1 MTTKTPRR
9 LFLDTNVY
17 IIGAALDDS
26 PEALI
31 LNWAGFAG
39 QPAKP
44 VEIVVSNAL
53 FGQILRVAKRLRGKD
68 WGGEILAHIWQGMNV
83 AYVMLDDDEIKELL
97 AAGVIPREDVDIYLT
112 AKVGKADCFVSA
124 NRELVRVLA
133 QQTGAFECLFAAE
146 FVAKYINL
154 DMDQEDERPEENV
167 E

>member
-1 MTTKTPRR
+1 MTIKIPRR

-39 QPAKP
+39 QPTEP
-44 VEIVVSNAL
+44 VEVVVSDAL
-53 FGQILRVAKRLRGKD
+53 FGQILRVAKRLQGKD
-68 WGGEILAHIWQGMNV
+68 WGGRILAHIWQGMNV
-83 AYVMLDDDEIKELL
+83 AYVVLDDAQVKELL

-112 AKVGKADCFVSA
+112 AKTGEADCFVSA

-133 QQTGAFECLFAAE
+133 GQTGAFECLFAAE
-146 FVAKYINL
+146 FVAKYIS
-154 DMDQEDERPEENV
+154 
-167 E
+167 

>member
-1 MTTKTPRR
+1 MTTETPLR

-17 IIGAALDDS
+17 IVGAAMDDS
-26 PEALI
+26 PEAVI

-39 QPAKP
+39 KSAKS
-44 VEIVVSNAL
+44 VEIVVSDAL
-53 FGQILRVAKRLRGKD
+53 FRQILRVAKRLRGED

-83 AYVMLDDDEIKELL
+83 TYVVLDDDEIKKLL
-97 AAGVIPREDVDIYLT
+97 SANVIPREDVDIYLT

-146 FVAKYINL
+146 FVAKYIG
-154 DMDQEDERPEENV
+154 
-167 E
+167 